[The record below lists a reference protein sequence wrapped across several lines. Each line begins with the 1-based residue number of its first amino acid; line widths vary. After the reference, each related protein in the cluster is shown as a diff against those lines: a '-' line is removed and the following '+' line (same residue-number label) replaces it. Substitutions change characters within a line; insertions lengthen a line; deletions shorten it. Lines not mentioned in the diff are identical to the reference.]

1 MFSYYLTVITFHQ
14 YPFIIII
21 NIITDTNLIICSE
34 SYYQRNIVSL
44 SLIKKLTRKKKV
56 LLIAGM
62 KHENIINNQ
71 KSFIIM
77 KDVAAIYIK
86 LL

>member
-14 YPFIIII
+14 YPFIIRI
-21 NIITDTNLIICSE
+21 NIITDTNLIVCSE

-44 SLIKKLTRKKKV
+44 SFNKKLTRKKKV

-62 KHENIINNQ
+62 KHE
-71 KSFIIM
+71 KS
-77 KDVAAIYIK
+77 
-86 LL
+86 

>member
-44 SLIKKLTRKKKV
+44 SFNKKINKEK
-56 LLIAGM
+56 
-62 KHENIINNQ
+62 ESII
-71 KSFIIM
+71 
-77 KDVAAIYIK
+77 DCWYET
-86 LL
+86 